1 MLVVHSSRPL
11 NRPCMAS
18 SCTSSAAAAAGAAR
32 QADQQKSVCVSPEL
46 CFPGERAS
54 GRGTETKTPPTGGKT
69 QTAQRG
75 LCRAVGRG
83 GKKPTLVHKAAILN
97 SLTVLVLRR
106 TREAQNVTPCTLCAP
121 RRTARRCGRL
131 KRAKRRC
138 SVPT

>member
-11 NRPCMAS
+11 NRPCVAS
-18 SCTSSAAAAAGAAR
+18 SCTSSAAAAR

-46 CFPGERAS
+46 RRPSERAS
-54 GRGTETKTPPTGGKT
+54 GRGTATKTPPAGGKT
-69 QTAQRG
+69 QTTQRG
-75 LCRAVGRG
+75 LCRAVGRR

-97 SLTVLVLRR
+97 SLTGLVLRR

-121 RRTARRCGRL
+121 RRMARLCGRL
-131 KRAKRRC
+131 KRAKRRR